1 MTNFTPTTTQQMV
14 FSDNK
19 KKGYLISITKRQ
31 IDFPADGM
39 NSILLHGTYGTGK
52 TTYADIFFSEYEKSY
67 GGDFPIIDKV
77 TCDGS
82 VPVSSLVKRF
92 NNSVMYISQNLSN
105 KHYLLLDEFDN
116 YSLGKQKQLKGF
128 LNKEN
133 IVCIFTTNHLDKVD
147 KGIQSRSLIVGMN
160 QSGNQSDYVSR
171 MREMVRDNDLPMPNN
186 STLASIAKTNDG
198 DWRGMCMT
206 LSRVCALIA
215 KPTYKP
221 LAQNRL
227 SIVKI

>member
-1 MTNFTPTTTQQMV
+1 MTDFTPKTTEQMV
-14 FSDNK
+14 FSDVK
-19 KKGYLISITKRQ
+19 KKEYLVEITKRQ
-31 IDFPADGM
+31 ISFPANGK
-39 NSILLHGTYGTGK
+39 NSILLYGTYGTGK
-52 TTYADIFFSEYEKSY
+52 TTYGNIFFSEYESSY
-67 GGDFPIIDKV
+67 GGDTAVVENIV
-77 TCDGS
+77 CDGS
-82 VPVSSLVKRF
+82 TPVSSLVKMLKKRF
-92 NNSVMYISQNLSN
+92 MYVSPNCSD
-105 KHYLLLDEFDN
+105 KHYLLLDEFDT
-116 YSLGKQKQLKGF
+116 YSMAQQKQLKGF